1 MSRVSVEI
9 AKDDQ
14 LVKQG
19 SFVEAT
25 LELGRNLVTT
35 AVMAA
40 ASAKVMGDEIGAV
53 LQPFVSLAVAPSVQ
67 AVMAIFLL
75 SMSLFWLILSGMR
88 YFKYF
93 ESNFRKKGGIIKFSA
108 AAPLMILAG
117 VALVVLTF
125 GVAAIGVKK

>member
-93 ESNFRKKGGIIKFSA
+93 ESNFRKKGGIKFSA
-108 AAPLMILAG
+108 AASLMILAG

>member
-35 AVMAA
+35 AIMAA

-53 LQPFVSLAVAPSVQ
+53 LQSFVSLAIAPSVQ

-93 ESNFRKKGGIIKFSA
+93 ESSFREKGGFIKFSA

-117 VALVVLTF
+117 LALVVLTF
-125 GVAAIGVKK
+125 GAAAIGVKK